1 MSLQSAWNQCLQSSH
16 ATPMHRVES
25 TMHMKPETL
34 QNNGDNNY
42 SAVQHMVPKVA
53 LPKKIT
59 AQNCCSKKISQKYLT
74 YNKGGSIC
82 DPNMRSKT
90 FTIWKL

>member
-16 ATPMHRVES
+16 ATRRHRVES
-25 TMHMKPETL
+25 TAHVKPETL
-34 QNNGDNNY
+34 QNNGDNI
-42 SAVQHMVPKVA
+42 V
-53 LPKKIT
+53 LPTYGAKSTFTKKIT
-59 AQNCCSKKISQKYLT
+59 AQNYCSKKISQKYLM

-82 DPNMRSKT
+82 VPNMRSKT